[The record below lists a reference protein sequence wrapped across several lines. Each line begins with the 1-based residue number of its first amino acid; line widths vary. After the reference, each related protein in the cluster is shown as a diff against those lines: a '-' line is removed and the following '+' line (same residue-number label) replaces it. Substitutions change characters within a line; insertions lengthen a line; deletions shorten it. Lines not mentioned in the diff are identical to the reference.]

1 MKTLLLGTVLA
12 SLALLTSCSKSSSNG
27 DGNNSEAPL
36 TLDGKFLGGGKYVD
50 YQEGDGFELEAKDF
64 TFSSGVVTFGVV
76 EYDQND
82 NETTR
87 RITGNYVFEKTG
99 EGTGKLE
106 ITASLGFKLNLVFSG
121 DNVIA
126 EGIMNEGYGKDFPA
140 KGSFNMR

>member
-36 TLDGKFLGGGKYVD
+36 TLDGKFLGGGMYVD
-50 YQEGDGFELEAKDF
+50 YQDGDGFELEAKDF
-64 TFSSGVVTFGVV
+64 TFSSGVVTFGAV

-87 RITGNYVFEKTG
+87 TVTGNYVFEKTG

-106 ITASLGFKLNLVFSG
+106 ITASLGFKLNLTFNG
-121 DNVIA
+121 DIVIA
-126 EGIMNEGYGKDFPA
+126 EGTMNEGYGKDFPA